1 MLDSWSSKG
10 PPEAAKGGESK
21 LEQASIA
28 SFGLTF
34 GHASKQAAL
43 KSKCQ
48 MLETE
53 ELANSKRLPPKIP
66 SRSHTSAVRRKTSL
80 PDSLPF
86 LEQCKIGKLDAPS
99 VLHLGRKNLL
109 IWAVCLKTGLSLLAA
124 RPLCHASIRRPACHA
139 LPVA

>member
-21 LEQASIA
+21 LEQAIIA

-48 MLETE
+48 MLEIE
-53 ELANSKRLPPKIP
+53 ELANSKRLPSKVP
-66 SRSHTSAVRRKTSL
+66 SRSHTPAVRRKPSL
-80 PDSLPF
+80 SLS
-86 LEQCKIGKLDAPS
+86 LSEHRKIGKLDVPS
-99 VLHLGRKNLL
+99 VLRLGTKTLL
-109 IWAVCLKTGLSLLAA
+109 IWKTGWSL
-124 RPLCHASIRRPACHA
+124 PF
-139 LPVA
+139 